1 MKRTLFIGSLG
12 IMLGVGAALA
22 AEQTW
27 TGQISDSMCGKD
39 HSMMKHDGKKVTAR
53 DCTMECVKA
62 GAKYVFVSKGTVY
75 ALENQNLKD
84 LQTHAGHTVRL
95 TGELAS
101 DGKSIRVSKIAMPGS
116 KKK

>member
-1 MKRTLFIGSLG
+1 LFIGSFGLF
-12 IMLGVGAALA
+12 LGVTAALA

-39 HSMMKHDGKKVTAR
+39 HSMMEHGGKKVSAR
-53 DCTMECVKA
+53 DCTMQCVKA

-75 ALENQNLKD
+75 AVENQDMRD

-95 TGELAS
+95 TGEMAS
-101 DGKSIRVSKIAMPGS
+101 DSKSIRVSKIAMPAS
-116 KKK
+116 KK